1 MGNEMGNNNTSE
13 FREEEKEKAEGP
25 ELFLLEGGKNE
36 GEADEVAGFSQKE
49 ARPSSGEADKVN
61 GDHHV
66 SEKEEEKNKVF
77 DIEEFQVVSENLHD
91 QTIEDNVVEVKS
103 KENKEM
109 ECDSEENRSDK
120 QASSQKEE
128 EEKRGSNL
136 NTTVLSLNEPK
147 LEKTEE
153 KCKDAL
159 ESSSKNTCHSA
170 DCAVPDSEEN
180 TNMNQVIDTDRDTNK
195 ENDGEKGKGSVINMI
210 THASEDEKSET
221 TSDVN
226 VDQVIDN
233 DGDTDKENDG
243 ERGRGSSFNTTTHA
257 PKDPK
262 SEINS
267 DFDSDQVI
275 DTDVDAHKENDEE
288 RRKGSNFEMTNSSEN
303 PKSEKT
309 SNLDSNQ
316 VVRTDWD
323 ADKENDEGRGNS
335 SNFDMLIDA
344 SKDPNSENSSN
355 LRCSQHES
363 PETNA
368 ESLTGSSDDGGTDME
383 KKKGD
388 LVEPRQC
395 HGYTAPAAK
404 NVDTKD
410 KGTVTDVICHNTSG
424 SLAEECLVIESP
436 NSSVQVPEVE
446 DKVEFQLREERLG
459 TETVDEDN
467 IPTQSKI
474 SNEVQ
479 EEFNTTESHSEK
491 NAEEAEVS
499 PEFVAENKNE
509 APVEDCEDSDGEY
522 LEISEQGMDILNLSI
537 GDCKHKNEEMG
548 ETTELSTSNEHEA
561 ERREPDESPFEPI
574 LGFQP
579 QTQQKET
586 TIVFQTA
593 ESTDESISA
602 PRQETDTETE
612 KSKSNPSDSLSY
624 TQTASSTPTETKPST
639 NPIDEQSLATL
650 PFSTFG
656 GEDQD
661 SPGRTSNESISENS
675 IGQIEMRKSPSFNI
689 DIQIEGKTGETE
701 KTPLLYQIKTIE
713 DLSNLQEI
721 SFPNPME
728 KRVVKLGRS
737 DSEKSRPSFPGFV
750 KEKEE
755 SGMEFKAIDQNNFVN
770 EKKVAKNLPP
780 PSPIRKG
787 KRRTKSLIFG
797 TCICCAT
804 AIN

>member
-1 MGNEMGNNNTSE
+1 MWSSTRKKIDPMEMSMKSRLQIRK
-13 FREEEKEKAEGP
+13 FS
-25 ELFLLEGGKNE
+25 LL
-36 GEADEVAGFSQKE
+36 Q
-49 ARPSSGEADKVN
+49 
-61 GDHHV
+61 
-66 SEKEEEKNKVF
+66 
-77 DIEEFQVVSENLHD
+77 IE
-91 QTIEDNVVEVKS
+91 T
-103 KENKEM
+103 
-109 ECDSEENRSDK
+109 
-120 QASSQKEE
+120 EE

-136 NTTVLSLNEPK
+136 NAAVLSLNEPN

-180 TNMNQVIDTDRDTNK
+180 TNMDPVIDTDRDTNK
-195 ENDGEKGKGSVINMI
+195 ENDGEKGNDSIIDMI
-210 THASEDEKSET
+210 THASEDEKSEK

-226 VDQVIDN
+226 IDQVVDN
-233 DGDTDKENDG
+233 DRDTDKENDG
-243 ERGRGSSFNTTTHA
+243 ERGRGSSLNTTHA

-262 SEINS
+262 SETNS
-267 DFDSDQVI
+267 NFDSDQVI
-275 DTDVDAHKENDEE
+275 DTDKENDEE
-288 RRKGSNFEMTNSSEN
+288 RRKGSNFEMINSSEN

-309 SNLDSNQ
+309 SNLDTNQ

-323 ADKENDEGRGNS
+323 ADKGNDEQRGNS

-344 SKDPNSENSSN
+344 SKNPNSENSSD
-355 LRCSQHES
+355 LRSIQHEP

-368 ESLTGSSDDGGTDME
+368 ESLTGSSDDGDTDME

-395 HGYTAPAAK
+395 HGYTVPAAK

-410 KGTVTDVICHNTSG
+410 KGTVTDLTCHNTSC

-436 NSSVQVPEVE
+436 NSSVQIPEVE
-446 DKVEFQLREERLG
+446 NKEEFQLREHLG

-474 SNEVQ
+474 SNEVE
-479 EEFNTTESHSEK
+479 EEFNTTESHSEN

-499 PEFVAENKNE
+499 PEFVTENRNE

-548 ETTELSTSNEHEA
+548 ETTELSTNNEHEV
-561 ERREPDESPFEPI
+561 ERREPDESLFEPI

-586 TIVFQTA
+586 TIAFQTA

-612 KSKSNPSDSLSY
+612 KSKSNPSDSPSY
-624 TQTASSTPTETKPST
+624 TQTASSTPTETEPST

-675 IGQIEMRKSPSFNI
+675 IGHIEMRKSPSFNI

-701 KTPLLYQIKTIE
+701 KIPLLYQIKTIE
-713 DLSNLQEI
+713 DLPNLQEI

-755 SGMEFKAIDQNNFVN
+755 SRMEIKAIDQNNFVS
-770 EKKVAKNLPP
+770 EKKEAKNLPP